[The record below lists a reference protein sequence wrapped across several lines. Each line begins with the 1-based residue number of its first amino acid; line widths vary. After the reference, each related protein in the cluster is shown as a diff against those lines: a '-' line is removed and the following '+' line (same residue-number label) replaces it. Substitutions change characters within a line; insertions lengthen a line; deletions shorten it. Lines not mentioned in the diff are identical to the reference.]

1 MAAAKLRVT
10 TQAKIFRCF
19 AISFVIVETFSVIQG
34 FTGGIRDWI
43 PMFLMLFVSC
53 LLYPKSVLS
62 KEVYF
67 LVLYILVLL
76 VFASAGHSLANISW
90 IANETLRPLTCLCII
105 NVFLY
110 NRDLYGL
117 KIITMV
123 GLILIGITSLL
134 TIPILM
140 KNPNA
145 VRDMVMYKEQ
155 FSDTAF
161 KYKQL
166 GIASYPLI
174 HSLPYL
180 YPAIIYCIKTKKA
193 VTNRLYYLVVLTVS
207 YLMLL
212 KSSVATPLILSTFGI
227 VGALLVSKSHKRNII
242 YILLFSFFLVFTL
255 NETIIVSSLKSIK
268 PMFGD
273 TLNAKKIDDILS
285 SLKHDSAKGAVARIG
300 ATEKSF
306 TTFIKSPLLGN
317 MDKRQA
323 GGHAYFLDRLAYFGL
338 VGAMPLFL
346 FFFFVFKRHF
356 MIIDKGM
363 RNYYFMGLALFVIM
377 GIVKNV
383 GGIETY
389 LYLFVFLPGLS
400 FNNITNT

>member
-1 MAAAKLRVT
+1 
-10 TQAKIFRCF
+10 
-19 AISFVIVETFSVIQG
+19 
-34 FTGGIRDWI
+34 
-43 PMFLMLFVSC
+43 MFLMLFGSC

-67 LVLYILVLL
+67 LGLYIVVLL
-76 VFASAGHSLANISW
+76 VLASAGHSLADFSW

-110 NRDLYGL
+110 NRDFYGL
-117 KIITMV
+117 KMVTMV
-123 GLILIGITSLL
+123 GLLIIGITSLL

-155 FSDTAF
+155 FQATALM
-161 KYKQL
+161 YKQS

-174 HSLPYL
+174 HSLPYI
-180 YPAIIYCIKTKKA
+180 YPAIIYCVKTKRTI
-193 VTNRLYYLVVLTVS
+193 TNRCYYLAVLTVS
-207 YLMLL
+207 YFMLL
-212 KSSVATPLILSTFGI
+212 KSSVATSLILSTFGI
-227 VGALLVSKSHKRNII
+227 VGALLVSKSRKKNII
-242 YILLFSFFLVFTL
+242 YVVILSFFFVFAF
-255 NETIIVSSLKSIK
+255 NETMIVSSLKSIK
-268 PMFGD
+268 PLFGD

-285 SLKHDSAKGAVARIG
+285 SLKHDSAKGDLARIR

-306 TTFIKSPLLGN
+306 TTFIKSPLFGN
-317 MDKRQA
+317 MDRRQA
-323 GGHAYFLDRLAYFGL
+323 GGHAYFVDRLAYFGL
-338 VGAMPLFL
+338 VGAVPFFL
-346 FFFFVFKRHF
+346 SLFFVFKRHF

-363 RNYYFMGLALFVIM
+363 RNYYVMGLALFVIM

-400 FNNITNT
+400 LKEI